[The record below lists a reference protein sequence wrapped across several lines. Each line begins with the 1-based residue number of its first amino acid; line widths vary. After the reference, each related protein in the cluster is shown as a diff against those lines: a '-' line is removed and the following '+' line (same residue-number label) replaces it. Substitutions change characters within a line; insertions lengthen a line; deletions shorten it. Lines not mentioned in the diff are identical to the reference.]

1 MAVIEVEEAIADGF
15 ALQEI
20 RLQPYEIQ
28 VVVAEPINGSLAEQA
43 LCIEAFDENGN
54 RLSLASNSAA
64 RFSQMEDSQL
74 EIWMFERPE
83 NAQCVTLYVL
93 DEIKWLDD
101 WKGYLYSENPWT
113 GKQMM
118 EFLESNCLA
127 SAKVN
132 VK

>member
-1 MAVIEVEEAIADGF
+1 MI
-15 ALQEI
+15 
-20 RLQPYEIQ
+20 
-28 VVVAEPINGSLAEQA
+28 AEPLNGSLAEQC

-64 RFSQMEDSQL
+64 RFSKTEDSQL

-83 NAQCVTLYVL
+83 DVQSVTFYVL

-118 EFLESNCLA
+118 EFLESNCVV
-127 SAKVN
+127 SVEVN
-132 VK
+132 VQ

>member
-1 MAVIEVEEAIADGF
+1 M
-15 ALQEI
+15 QEI

-28 VVVAEPINGSLAEQA
+28 AVVAEPLDGSLAEQG
-43 LCIEAFDENGN
+43 LCIEAFDEKGN
-54 RLSLASNSAA
+54 RLSSASNSAA
-64 RFSQMEDSQL
+64 RFSRMEDSQL

-83 NAQCVTLYVL
+83 KAQRVTFYVL

-113 GKQMM
+113 GGQMM

-127 SAKVN
+127 SAEVE